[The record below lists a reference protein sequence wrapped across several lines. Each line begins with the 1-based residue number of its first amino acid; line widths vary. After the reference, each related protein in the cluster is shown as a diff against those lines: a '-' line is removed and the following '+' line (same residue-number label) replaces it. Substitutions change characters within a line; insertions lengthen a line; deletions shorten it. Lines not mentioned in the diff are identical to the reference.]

1 MTKNIFYGII
11 IFISLVLLVWL
22 QLKDPNMSSKMSNL
36 ISPANAKNIDI
47 FKGMELY
54 TKNCASCH
62 MGNLAGNPDW
72 KSGVDDDGQRLPP
85 PLNGTGHTWHHPDA
99 HLFKITKHG
108 IKPPLAPEGYES
120 DMPAFEGMLS
130 DGEIWAVLAFIKAK
144 WPSRIQT
151 RQTSINERTRQ

>member
-85 PLNGTGHTWHHPDA
+85 PLNGTGHTWHHSPDQ
-99 HLFKITKHG
+99 LFQVIRYGYKKFDPNYKGKMLGNEDLSEDDVWSILGYIKSIWPEEIKTKYNSH
-108 IKPPLAPEGYES
+108 
-120 DMPAFEGMLS
+120 F
-130 DGEIWAVLAFIKAK
+130 GE
-144 WPSRIQT
+144 
-151 RQTSINERTRQ
+151 

>member
-11 IFISLVLLVWL
+11 IFISLVLLVF
-22 QLKDPNMSSKMSNL
+22 QLKDPNMNSKMFNL

-85 PLNGTGHTWHHPDA
+85 PLNGTGHTWHHSPDQ
-99 HLFKITKHG
+99 LFQVIRYGYKKFDPNYKGKMLGNEDLSEDDVWSILGYIKSIWPEEIRTKYNSH
-108 IKPPLAPEGYES
+108 
-120 DMPAFEGMLS
+120 F
-130 DGEIWAVLAFIKAK
+130 GE
-144 WPSRIQT
+144 
-151 RQTSINERTRQ
+151 

>member
-11 IFISLVLLVWL
+11 IFISLVLLVWF
-22 QLKDPNMSSKMSNL
+22 QLKDPNMNSKMFNL

-85 PLNGTGHTWHHPDA
+85 PLNGTGHTWHHSPDQ
-99 HLFKITKHG
+99 LFQVIRYGYKKFDPNYKGKMLGNEDLSEDDVWSILGYIKSIWPEEIITKYNSH
-108 IKPPLAPEGYES
+108 
-120 DMPAFEGMLS
+120 F
-130 DGEIWAVLAFIKAK
+130 GE
-144 WPSRIQT
+144 
-151 RQTSINERTRQ
+151 E